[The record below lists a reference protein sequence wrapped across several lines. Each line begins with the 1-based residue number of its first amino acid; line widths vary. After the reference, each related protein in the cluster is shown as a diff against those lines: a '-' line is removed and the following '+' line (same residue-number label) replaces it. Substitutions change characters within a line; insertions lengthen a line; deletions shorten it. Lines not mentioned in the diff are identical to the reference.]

1 MNGGGMR
8 VVVVGAGLAG
18 LTAAVDL
25 AAAGAEVTVLEAR
38 DRVGGR
44 MHGIPVS
51 ASVVAD
57 GGAAYLGVQHTELLA
72 LMREHG
78 LGLASTAMEGDSTF
92 LVSDRADD
100 DCEPGAPAGRGRAR
114 RSVRSARGTRRAGAA

>member
-1 MNGGGMR
+1 MH

-25 AAAGAEVTVLEAR
+25 LAAGAEVTIVEAR

-51 ASVVAD
+51 TDVFAD
-57 GGAAYLGVQHTELLA
+57 GVRRTS
-72 LMREHG
+72 
-78 LGLASTAMEGDSTF
+78 ASSTP
-92 LVSDRADD
+92 S
-100 DCEPGAPAGRGRAR
+100 CSP
-114 RSVRSARGTRRAGAA
+114 

>member
-1 MNGGGMR
+1 MNGIRMR

-25 AAAGAEVTVLEAR
+25 AAAGADVIVLEAR

-51 ASVVAD
+51 ASVSAD
-57 GGAAYLGVQHTELLA
+57 GGAAIWVCGTPSFSRSCA
-72 LMREHG
+72 
-78 LGLASTAMEGDSTF
+78 TTDSVW
-92 LVSDRADD
+92 LPPR
-100 DCEPGAPAGRGRAR
+100 
-114 RSVRSARGTRRAGAA
+114 

>member
-1 MNGGGMR
+1 MTGEAMR

-25 AAAGAEVTVLEAR
+25 AAAGADVTVLEAR

-51 ASVVAD
+51 AGVVAD
-57 GGAAYLGVQHTELLA
+57 VARLCAPSTPNCLPWSKSTEFPWPP
-72 LMREHG
+72 RRWSG
-78 LGLASTAMEGDSTF
+78 I
-92 LVSDRADD
+92 
-100 DCEPGAPAGRGRAR
+100 AP
-114 RSVRSARGTRRAGAA
+114 S

>member
-1 MNGGGMR
+1 MR

-57 GGAAYLGVQHTELLA
+57 GGAAYLGVRHTELLA
-72 LMREHG
+72 LLREHG
-78 LGLASTAMEGDSTF
+78 FWPGFHGD
-92 LVSDRADD
+92 
-100 DCEPGAPAGRGRAR
+100 GRG
-114 RSVRSARGTRRAGAA
+114 

>member
-51 ASVVAD
+51 TSVVAD

-72 LMREHG
+72 LVREHG
-78 LGLASTAMEGDSTF
+78 LDLVSTATTGDSTF
-92 LVSDRADD
+92 LVSGSADD
-100 DCEPGAPAGRGRAR
+100 ICESDAPVARGRAR
-114 RSVRSARGTRRAGAA
+114 RSVRSA